1 MSILQEINTDLK
13 QAMREQDVLTRD
25 TLRML
30 VAEIKRYEIDN
41 KTSAN
46 EEDILKI
53 IKKML
58 KQRKDSIEQFTA
70 GNRQDLAD
78 KEKAEIR
85 VIDKYMPELMSE
97 DAIKEIVTK
106 VIADSGANGPQD
118 MGKVMGQIKSALSG
132 PADMGL
138 VSKLVK
144 EQLS

>member
-70 GNRQDLAD
+70 GNRQDLACLLYTSPSPRD
-78 KEKAEIR
+78 GLLSR
-85 VIDKYMPELMSE
+85 MPS
-97 DAIKEIVTK
+97 
-106 VIADSGANGPQD
+106 
-118 MGKVMGQIKSALSG
+118 SA
-132 PADMGL
+132 
-138 VSKLVK
+138 
-144 EQLS
+144 

>member
-1 MSILQEINTDLK
+1 
-13 QAMREQDVLTRD
+13 
-25 TLRML
+25 
-30 VAEIKRYEIDN
+30 
-41 KTSAN
+41 
-46 EEDILKI
+46 
-53 IKKML
+53 ML

-78 KEKAEIR
+78 KEKAEIK

-106 VIADSGANGPQD
+106 VIADTGANGPQD

>member
-78 KEKAEIR
+78 KEKAEIK
-85 VIDKYMPELMSE
+85 VIDKYMPELMSQ

-106 VIADSGANGPQD
+106 VIEDTGANGPQD

>member
-1 MSILQEINTDLK
+1 
-13 QAMREQDVLTRD
+13 MREQDVLTRD

-58 KQRKDSIEQFTA
+58 KQKKKDSIEQFTA

-78 KEKAEIR
+78 KEKAEIK

-106 VIADSGANGPQD
+106 VIADTGANGPQD